1 MIHWHRYASTHNPG
15 RISAPVRMT
24 FRNYISAVTF
34 FVLTLVICSCKTSPK
49 LVFKVSHLDT
59 TIQAT
64 KISISELADNY
75 KKYHGRYIETTGKFY
90 QGFEEFAIYTDKNI
104 LTGESKQFWLGTDKD
119 LHIDNASFNKM
130 NGKLV
135 TIKGIVDTTSKG
147 HLSSYLATISKIYY
161 WQKQ

>member
-1 MIHWHRYASTHNPG
+1 
-15 RISAPVRMT
+15 MT
-24 FRNYISAVTF
+24 VRNYISALTF
-34 FVLTLVICSCKTSPK
+34 FVLILVICSCKTSPK
-49 LVFKVSHLDT
+49 LVFKIYHLDT
-59 TIQAT
+59 TIKAT

-90 QGFEEFAIYTDKNI
+90 QGFEEFAIYTDRNI

-119 LHIDNASFNKM
+119 LNIDNASFDKM